1 MTDPFKDFLEELE
14 RRRRGDETPAAPSA
28 DEAEGDAPPPARPR
42 ARRPSSG
49 SGVNFT
55 RPKLSLRSLF
65 FPALFGLFLIGG
77 PIIGLLTDARW
88 FESLGA
94 GDIFW
99 QRLQIQGSLF
109 AASTL
114 ASLIFLLLMISVAS
128 VIARRGGAA
137 PSEPSEQAP
146 RPEREP
152 LVNERGQIR
161 IDGLGEALRDLLSA
175 GAGGGGTAAA
185 VGSGVLRIGA
195 LVVAL
200 FIGVQVAVNWEAISL
215 WQNAVPFDPSGTP
228 VVDPVFGR
236 DVSFYFFELPVLRLA
251 QGVGVTLLIAGT
263 IAAGLRYLPA
273 IGARGLGFVGT
284 LPRLHLALMIGGVL
298 LATAYGYQLDKLE
311 LVYSS
316 TGVATGVSYADNAAR
331 LPGLDILTG
340 IAAIAAA
347 FLIGAALTRTVWPLT
362 LTALIW
368 VGASGVLGGLYPEFV
383 QRFQVQP
390 NEFAL
395 EEPYIANNLKMT
407 RLGFGLDGW
416 SELQYDGEAS
426 LTADVVATDAETFAN
441 ARLWDYRPLQQTLDQ
456 LQTVRQ
462 YYNFADVDVDRYT
475 ISGEQRLVMLSA
487 RELNPDR
494 AQQSAAWVNRRIT
507 FTHGIGVAMVPV
519 AEVGSGGLPR
529 LIIRDIHPSPQTVH
543 PWSVNRASTS
553 VSLMTIGSLLA
564 PRRQSL
570 TTPLAKA
577 RLIRTASRP
586 VMRQPAGVERT
597 ASHSV
602 PLPTASS
609 LPHGLAIST
618 F

>member
-1 MTDPFKDFLEELE
+1 VTDPFKDFLEELE
-14 RRRRGDETPAAPSA
+14 RRRRGDETPAAPGA
-28 DEAEGDAPPPARPR
+28 DDAEGDAPPPARPR

-77 PIIGLLTDARW
+77 PIISLLTDARW

-128 VIARRGGAA
+128 VIARRGGAT

-200 FIGVQVAVNWEAISL
+200 FIGVQVAANWEAISL
-215 WQNAVPFDPSGTP
+215 WQNAVSFDPSGTP
-228 VVDPVFGR
+228 VVDPIFGR

-251 QGVGVTLLIAGT
+251 QGIGVTLLIAGT

-362 LTALIW
+362 LTALVW
-368 VGASGVLGGLYPEFV
+368 FGASGVLGGLYPEFV

-407 RLGFGLDGW
+407 RLAFGL
-416 SELQYDGEAS
+416 S
-426 LTADVVATDAETFAN
+426 TAPADA
-441 ARLWDYRPLQQTLDQ
+441 
-456 LQTVRQ
+456 
-462 YYNFADVDVDRYT
+462 
-475 ISGEQRLVMLSA
+475 
-487 RELNPDR
+487 
-494 AQQSAAWVNRRIT
+494 
-507 FTHGIGVAMVPV
+507 
-519 AEVGSGGLPR
+519 
-529 LIIRDIHPSPQTVH
+529 
-543 PWSVNRASTS
+543 
-553 VSLMTIGSLLA
+553 
-564 PRRQSL
+564 
-570 TTPLAKA
+570 
-577 RLIRTASRP
+577 
-586 VMRQPAGVERT
+586 
-597 ASHSV
+597 
-602 PLPTASS
+602 
-609 LPHGLAIST
+609 
-618 F
+618 